1 MIFYNHTLLIKWFVS
16 SQMTLF
22 SLSCI
27 YMGIHIV
34 GVYDSA
40 ELHII
45 LAEVRKDS
53 SIMPWI
59 TVMDILISLINN
71 KYVLELSLDYTKCP
85 DGVCYLY

>member
-1 MIFYNHTLLIKWFVS
+1 MYVPPMIFYNHTLLIKWFVS

-53 SIMPWI
+53 SIMP
-59 TVMDILISLINN
+59 
-71 KYVLELSLDYTKCP
+71 
-85 DGVCYLY
+85 